1 MQIPVDSI
9 VVQRRIRREIGDIE
23 GLMDSLRRHGQLSA
37 ILINRKYELVA
48 GFRRLEAARRLGW
61 STINAE
67 FVDAATTADS
77 LELEIE
83 ENIQRRQLSQ
93 DELADGLQRLKRL
106 REPGLLRRIWLFLL
120 RIFRAIFGRGRG
132 RGPERRPDAR
142 G

>member
-1 MQIPVDSI
+1 MQVPLDA
-9 VVQRRIRREIGDIE
+9 VVVNRRIRRETGDME

-37 ILINRKYELVA
+37 ILINRKYELIA

-61 STINAE
+61 TTIKAE
-67 FVDAATTADS
+67 FVDAESRADS

-83 ENIQRRQLSQ
+83 ENVQRQALSP

-106 REPGLLRRIWLFLL
+106 REPGWLRRIWLFLV
-120 RIFRAIFGRGRG
+120 RIFQGIFGRRG
-132 RGPERRPDAR
+132 RKGRAT

>member
-1 MQIPVDSI
+1 MQIPVEKI
-9 VVQRRIRREIGDIE
+9 VVRRRIRRDLGDVE

-37 ILINRKYELVA
+37 ILINRGYELVA

-61 STINAE
+61 TTINAD
-67 FVDAATTADS
+67 FVDATSTADS

-83 ENIQRRQLSQ
+83 ENVQRRQLSS

-106 REPGLLRRIWLFLL
+106 REPGLLRRIWMFLL
-120 RIFRAIFGRGRG
+120 RIFRAIFGRARGGR
-132 RGPERRPDAR
+132 PERRGGSR